1 MPKVVGFGSSV
12 RSGVKS
18 GDAEMEPERGDYIYN
33 SLQLMC
39 TRSVQIIQDNI
50 QDSFAITCFYA
61 NMMCGL
67 WTVLAYKK

>member
-33 SLQLMC
+33 SLQLRVNNFESS
-39 TRSVQIIQDNI
+39 TVRSVGVT
-50 QDSFAITCFYA
+50 SSSC
-61 NMMCGL
+61 L
-67 WTVLAYKK
+67 